1 MNVKYAVIPC
11 AGKGTRFLPITK
23 GVAKEMC
30 PIVDRP
36 TLDYIVEECLQ
47 AGITDIVFVISEGKD
62 DIKKYYSLDEDYE
75 KDLREHGKNEFAD
88 IIHKIATKANYHYV
102 IQHEQLGLGHAVL
115 QAKSVVKDDNF
126 VVCCGDDICTYE
138 GDSPVKQLVEAF
150 KKVGGKTVVGG
161 QKSNTK
167 ALLNMVQ

>member
-62 DIKKYYSLDEDYE
+62 DIKKSIL
-75 KDLREHGKNEFAD
+75 KN
-88 IIHKIATKANYHYV
+88 II
-102 IQHEQLGLGHAVL
+102 L
-115 QAKSVVKDDNF
+115 
-126 VVCCGDDICTYE
+126 
-138 GDSPVKQLVEAF
+138 
-150 KKVGGKTVVGG
+150 
-161 QKSNTK
+161 
-167 ALLNMVQ
+167 